1 MKIAVVGAGAMGSIF
16 GARFHQAG
24 HETVLV
30 DVVQP
35 LVDTINA
42 DGVTVVRGDDET
54 VTRVPAT
61 TDPASVGPVD
71 IVVFFTKC
79 YHTSSAAES
88 ARPLVGPDTVVA
100 SLQNGWG
107 NGDVLAAAYPP
118 GQVVLGVTY
127 NSGLLQGPGRVLHP
141 AEQPTLVG
149 SFSDGGDGAARLA
162 EALESAGL
170 AATVASPVRPE
181 IWKKLILNA
190 ASLPASALTG
200 MTAGALGTCDDMLDL
215 VSETTREAVAV
226 AQALGYDIDFDERIG
241 DDPGAGGEGGPDE
254 GVDAAGRRGRAAHR
268 DRRDQRRCRQGRR
281 RGGCCGAH
289 QPRAHAADQGLGDA
303 ERARMST
310 SLTYHGAASY
320 EIVSPTHT
328 ILIDPFLTGNPL
340 APCGPDDLRT
350 PDVILVSHAA
360 VDHYGDAPAVAK
372 RTGAP
377 VICDAAVRAKLIDDG
392 VSPDQITPT
401 TWGIVVEVAGIVVR
415 PVECH
420 HWSMATLSDGRTVVG
435 NPIAFIVET
444 EPGVRIYHYGDTCI
458 FDMRLIGELYRPTV
472 GLLGCT
478 LPRELSYL
486 IPGPGT
492 FLTGEMDPDE
502 AARCGGDARPRAR
515 RCLPLPRRRTR
526 TSIASSSSS
535 QATTRPETR
544 RVVAPLVGETLVV
557 EPGNHWI
564 EGKA

>member
-30 DVVQP
+30 DVVQS

-42 DGVTVVRGDDET
+42 EGVTVVRGDDET

-61 TDPASVGPVD
+61 TDPATVGPVD

-88 ARPLVGPDTVVA
+88 ARPLVGPDTAVA

-107 NGDVLAAAYPP
+107 NGDVLATAYPP

-200 MTAGALGTCDDMLDL
+200 MTAGALGTSQDMLDL

-241 DDPGAGGEGGPDE
+241 TILGLVEKAGPTKASMLQDVE
-254 GVDAAGRRGRAAHR
+254 AGRRTEIDVINGAVVRAADEVGVPVPINR
-268 DRRDQRRCRQGRR
+268 TLMQLIKGWETQR
-281 RGGCCGAH
+281 
-289 QPRAHAADQGLGDA
+289 GL
-303 ERARMST
+303 
-310 SLTYHGAASY
+310 
-320 EIVSPTHT
+320 V
-328 ILIDPFLTGNPL
+328 
-340 APCGPDDLRT
+340 
-350 PDVILVSHAA
+350 
-360 VDHYGDAPAVAK
+360 
-372 RTGAP
+372 
-377 VICDAAVRAKLIDDG
+377 
-392 VSPDQITPT
+392 
-401 TWGIVVEVAGIVVR
+401 
-415 PVECH
+415 
-420 HWSMATLSDGRTVVG
+420 
-435 NPIAFIVET
+435 
-444 EPGVRIYHYGDTCI
+444 
-458 FDMRLIGELYRPTV
+458 
-472 GLLGCT
+472 
-478 LPRELSYL
+478 
-486 IPGPGT
+486 
-492 FLTGEMDPDE
+492 
-502 AARCGGDARPRAR
+502 
-515 RCLPLPRRRTR
+515 
-526 TSIASSSSS
+526 
-535 QATTRPETR
+535 
-544 RVVAPLVGETLVV
+544 
-557 EPGNHWI
+557 
-564 EGKA
+564 